1 MKSLIMRAIIL
12 LATSLIVA
20 GVVYVPVRLMPS
32 APERRPFRDEV
43 NSKRIERALQ
53 ERQFRDR
60 QPTVFL
66 GLRLIVN
73 QLAGVILVAFVGR
86 KVLRLSLR
94 R

>member
-1 MKSLIMRAIIL
+1 MKSSAVRLIIIVT
-12 LATSLIVA
+12 ASLIVA
-20 GVVYVPVRLMPS
+20 GVVYVPVRLMPDLKRL
-32 APERRPFRDEV
+32 PPRDEV
-43 NSKRIERALQ
+43 SSRRIDRALQ
-53 ERQFRDR
+53 ERRFRDR

-73 QLAGVILVAFVGR
+73 QLAGIVVVALVGR